1 MAAATVFAERDSRF
15 GLTALRFAAAALFAV
30 LVLGATMGA
39 AGAQYG
45 KVTVSQSEYIKIC
58 QSTGGTVGQLPDYP
72 HVVIC
77 RYPNGDYSVCE
88 FITMSCEDFF
98 SFTPT
103 RPSATHDVVGGGVV
117 LDAGEAS
124 GEPILTTTT
133 RATTNSGAVLVPD
146 DTP

>member
-1 MAAATVFAERDSRF
+1 MTAATMFADRDYRF
-15 GLTALRFAAAALFAV
+15 GLAALRFAAAALFAV
-30 LVLGATMGA
+30 LVLGATMGT
-39 AGAQYG
+39 AGAMVT
-45 KVTVSQSEYIKIC
+45 VTVSQSEYVKIC
-58 QSTGGTVGQLPDYP
+58 KSTGGTVGQLPDYP

-88 FITMSCEDFF
+88 FVTMSCEDYY

-117 LDAGEAS
+117 LDAGETS
-124 GEPILTTTT
+124 GEPTPTTTT
-133 RATTNSGAVLVPD
+133 RATTNSGAVLVRDD